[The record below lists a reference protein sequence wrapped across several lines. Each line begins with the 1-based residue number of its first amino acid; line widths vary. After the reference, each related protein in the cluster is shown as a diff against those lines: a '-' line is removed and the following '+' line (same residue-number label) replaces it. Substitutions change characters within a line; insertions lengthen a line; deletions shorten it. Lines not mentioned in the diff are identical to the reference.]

1 VSTQNH
7 SKPQMLALS
16 AALSMLALSPLTL
29 QAAPRTPTANELF
42 DWAQTALPAAF
53 PGSLTSVAGTGFTFR
68 GPYSTGNYLGVE
80 GSTIYVLGPATGNRL
95 QAVGALADFACSVHP
110 GSCIS
115 SETQAK
121 VTAFMA
127 AQDALYASGLPAT
140 GAQAYANHDTCYFH
154 NGVTRASE
162 VARFDADADVRANL
176 ARRVGAR
183 RTDIEVMAERNT
195 TNADGSARR
204 EIDVR
209 YNLGFADGMV
219 QRSITETLVQGSS
232 AGTSTAAGACAMP
245 QTSQDLRLLG
255 NQRIVGFSLASL
267 STVYNRFKLADGTPQ
282 SPAVRFRNEV
292 RFIVTDPSAK
302 ATYAT
307 VSGPGIPGA
316 YKLMSPRILATAPE
330 FAGKPG
336 NSLDPVPEDAFRICW
351 TAGSAG
357 LADAAVADCT
367 QNGAEINAVRVQ
379 NTDAA
384 ALDRAFAALG
394 FAAGGT
400 YTLQVYAD
408 DGWKTVNGQ
417 AGKTPIATYQARLG
431 ALPESAAALAAGTT
445 ANYPNATMS
454 LTPVDIATALR
465 NKTAAAIQVT
475 VVKPAK
481 ASTPLRLESGY
492 IFEQGRVSASAAFP
506 NVRLDRTTYPAA
518 NATSFSASI
527 LVPPQNL
534 AIPTTGELGVTYN
547 DLGGRSIRN
556 VMSFD

>member
-1 VSTQNH
+1 MSTPNH
-7 SKPQMLALS
+7 SKSHLLALS
-16 AALSMLALSPLTL
+16 AALSVLALGPLPL

-53 PGSLTSVAGTGFTFR
+53 PGSMTSVTGTGFSFR
-68 GPYSTGNYLGVE
+68 GPYATGNYVGVE
-80 GSTIYVLGPATGNRL
+80 GSTIYVLGPVTGNQL
-95 QAVGALADFACSVHP
+95 IAVGALADFACSVHP
-110 GSCIS
+110 SSCIS
-115 SETQAK
+115 SDALAK
-121 VTAFMA
+121 ATTFLAG
-127 AQDALYASGLPAT
+127 QDALFATSLPTT

-162 VARFDADADVRANL
+162 VARFDADAEVRANL

-183 RTDIEVMAERNT
+183 RTDIEVLAERNT

-209 YNLGFADGMV
+209 YNLSFADGMV
-219 QRSITETLVQGSS
+219 QRGLTDTLVQGSS
-232 AGTSTAAGACAMP
+232 AGTSTVAGACAMA
-245 QTSQDLRLLG
+245 QNSQDFRLLG
-255 NQRIVGFSLASL
+255 NQRIVGFNLSAI

-316 YKLMSPRILATAPE
+316 YKLVSPRILGTAPE

-336 NSLDPVPEDAFRICW
+336 NSLDPLPEDAFRICW
-351 TAGSAG
+351 AAGSAG

-367 QNGAEINAVRVQ
+367 QNGAEINALRVQ

-384 ALDRAFAALG
+384 ALDRAFGALG
-394 FAAGGT
+394 FTAGGA
-400 YTLQVYAD
+400 YTLKVYAD

-417 AGKTPIATYQARLG
+417 AGKTPIATYQGRLG
-431 ALPESAAALAAGTT
+431 ALPESAGALAGGTT

-492 IFEQGRVSASAAFP
+492 IFEQGRVSASAAYP
-506 NVRLDRTTYPAA
+506 NVRMDRTTYPAA
-518 NATSFSASI
+518 SATSFSAGI

-534 AIPTTGELGVTYN
+534 AVPTLAELGITYS
-547 DLGGRSIRN
+547 DLNGRSIRN

>member
-1 VSTQNH
+1 MSTQNH
-7 SKPQMLALS
+7 SKPHLLALS
-16 AALSMLALSPLTL
+16 AALSVLALGPLPL

-53 PGSLTSVAGTGFTFR
+53 PGSLTSVAGTGFAFR

-110 GSCIS
+110 NSCVS

-127 AQDALYASGLPAT
+127 AQDALYASGVPAT

-162 VARFDADADVRANL
+162 VARFDADAEVRANL
-176 ARRVGAR
+176 ARRVGAK
-183 RTDIEVMAERNT
+183 RTDIEVLAERNT

-219 QRSITETLVQGSS
+219 QRGLTETLVQGSS
-232 AGTSTAAGACAMP
+232 AGTSTMAGACAMA
-245 QTSQDLRLLG
+245 QNSQDLRLLG
-255 NQRIVGFSLASL
+255 NQRIVGFSLASV

-282 SPAVRFRNEV
+282 TPSRRYRTEV
-292 RFIVTDPSAK
+292 RFVVTDPSAT

-316 YKLMSPRILATAPE
+316 FKLISPRLLATAPE

-336 NSLDPVPEDAFRICW
+336 NALDPVAEESFKICW

-367 QNGAEINAVRVQ
+367 QNGAELNALRLQ

-384 ALDRAFAALG
+384 ALDQGFAALG
-394 FAAGGT
+394 FTAGGT
-400 YTLQVYAD
+400 YTLKVYSD

-417 AGKTPIATYQARLG
+417 TGKTPIATYQGRLG

-445 ANYPNATMS
+445 ANYPEATLS
-454 LTPVDIATALR
+454 LTPVELATALR
-465 NKTAAAIQVT
+465 TKAAVALQAT

-492 IFEQGRVSASAAFP
+492 LFEQGRVSAAAAYP
-506 NVRLDRTTYPAA
+506 NIRVDRSTYPASNASSYSA
-518 NATSFSASI
+518 NI
-527 LVPPQNL
+527 GVPPQKL
-534 AIPTTGELGVTYN
+534 AVPTLAELGVTYS
-547 DLGGRSIRN
+547 DLGGRSIRT
-556 VMSFD
+556 VLSFD

>member
-1 VSTQNH
+1 MSTQNQ

-68 GPYSTGNYLGVE
+68 GPYSTGNYLGAE

-154 NGVTRASE
+154 NGVTRASD

-183 RTDIEVMAERNT
+183 RTDIEVLAERNT

-245 QTSQDLRLLG
+245 QTSQDLR
-255 NQRIVGFSLASL
+255 
-267 STVYNRFKLADGTPQ
+267 
-282 SPAVRFRNEV
+282 
-292 RFIVTDPSAK
+292 
-302 ATYAT
+302 
-307 VSGPGIPGA
+307 
-316 YKLMSPRILATAPE
+316 LATAPE

-547 DLGGRSIRN
+547 DPGGRSIRN